1 MGAKQNTVPTLSE
14 DDDAHKGAHIIVAES
29 YTAPDGSVYVH
40 QDLCRVVEPWAV
52 EQHISPIKAHESFG
66 DVESWAE
73 YVTRFASV
81 EQFAPLLTWS
91 ERGLRAVLDYHGDD
105 GTPRRCQWTAEHP
118 FTLAPA
124 WRKWA
129 ALATGSPRS
138 QREVLE
144 AFEDL
149 GADILEPAAADLV
162 ALVRTLRA
170 TSMASADTE
179 LRPDGTTR
187 VSYTKNQTVNAGELV
202 LPPTLTIAVQAL
214 KGHVA
219 GDENGKEVPV
229 LYRLTVRMR
238 VSVGDDARLSFRLS
252 MPDAER
258 VLEAVYADRVEAARV
273 ALGSD
278 YSILRATA

>member
-1 MGAKQNTVPTLSE
+1 MADTQPVDLVVGQSAPHITIPSAYTDPKTGA
-14 DDDAHKGAHIIVAES
+14 
-29 YTAPDGSVYVH
+29 VYVH
-40 QDLCRVVEPWAV
+40 SSLDLAIDAWEVEG
-52 EQHISPIKAHESFG
+52 HISPAKVSESFG
-66 DVESWAE
+66 DVDSWAQ
-73 YVTRFASV
+73 YVNTYASDGAGD
-81 EQFAPLLTWS
+81 ERPLITWS
-91 ERGLRAVLDYHGDD
+91 EKGLRAVLDYHSIDQK
-105 GTPRRCQWTAEHP
+105 PNRCQWVAEMP
-118 FTLAPA
+118 FILSPV

-129 ALATGSPRS
+129 ALANGSPRS

-187 VSYTKNQTVNAGELV
+187 VSYTKNQTVSAGELV

-214 KGHVA
+214 KGHVVS
-219 GDENGKEVPV
+219 DENGKDVPV

-258 VLEAVYADRVEAARV
+258 VLEAVYADRVEAARL
-273 ALGSD
+273 ALGAD
-278 YSILRATA
+278 FSILRATA